1 MGRYI
6 QRETYL
12 RQLMDRM
19 GNGEVKIITGP
30 RRSGKSWLLNRIF
43 KDYLLEQGVAE
54 DNIIIVSFDMDD
66 DEETGDLTDRQALK
80 SYLYSRITDDTTPY
94 YIILDEVQEVEGFEK
109 LVNGLNARDNVDV
122 YITGSNSHFLSSDI
136 KTIFR
141 GRGDEVKVWPFSFR
155 EFCTDRTEPVS
166 ELWKEYYTYGGM
178 PGLLRQRTS
187 EQKVAYLQRLWNKTY
202 LDDVVER
209 HKVKNREALSA
220 LADALCS
227 SVGSLTNPNRISNVM
242 SNVQNTKIDSET
254 VSNYIGYLEEAF
266 LFEGAKRYNIKGNK
280 YFESIKKYYS
290 VDVGLRNA
298 KLNFRQQE
306 ITHIMENV
314 IYNELRMRGFAVDVG
329 VVEAREMRNGKSEYI
344 QYEID
349 FIASNGRDKYYIQSA
364 FSLDSE
370 EKRQQEL
377 RSLLKVDDSFQ
388 KIVITGSDIA
398 AYTDD
403 KGIRIIDVLTESD
416 SLRWHQTIA
425 GDPADWLHYWAPGG
439 PMEQGIQ
446 MLGIKS
452 LPWFAVTDSTG
463 LVVYSGPN
471 CDLASKKASEL
482 IR

>member
-54 DNIIIVSFDMDD
+54 DNIIIISFDMDD

-220 LADALCS
+220 LVDALCS

-242 SNVQNTKIDSET
+242 RSVQNTKIDSET

-398 AYTDD
+398 AYTDN
-403 KGIRIIDVLTESD
+403 KGIRFMGLFQFLLS
-416 SLRWHQTIA
+416 
-425 GDPADWLHYWAPGG
+425 
-439 PMEQGIQ
+439 GI
-446 MLGIKS
+446 
-452 LPWFAVTDSTG
+452 
-463 LVVYSGPN
+463 
-471 CDLASKKASEL
+471 
-482 IR
+482 

>member
-1 MGRYI
+1 MERYI
-6 QRETYL
+6 QREAYL
-12 RQLMDRM
+12 LQLTNRM

-43 KDYLLEQGVAE
+43 KDYLLSQGVAE
-54 DNIIIVSFDMDD
+54 DNIIIVSFDMDN
-66 DEETGDLTDRQALK
+66 EEDIGNITDRQALK
-80 SYLYSRITDDTTPY
+80 SYLYSRITDDASPY
-94 YIILDEVQEVEGFEK
+94 YVILDEVQEVEGFEK
-109 LVNGLNARDNVDV
+109 LVNSLNAKDNVDV

-141 GRGDEVKVWPFSFR
+141 GRGDEVKIWPFSFR
-155 EFCTDRTEPVS
+155 EFCTNRTEPVG

-178 PGLLRQRTS
+178 PGLLRQRTP

-227 SVGSLTNPNRISNVM
+227 SVGSLTNPNRISNVLR
-242 SNVQNTKIDSET
+242 NVQNTKIDPET
-254 VSNYIGYLEEAF
+254 VSNYISYLEEAF

-280 YFESIKKYYS
+280 YFESIRKYYS

-306 ITHIMENV
+306 VTHIMENV
-314 IYNELRMRGFAVDVG
+314 VYNELRMRGFAVDVG

-364 FSLDSE
+364 FSLESE

-388 KIVITGSDIA
+388 KIVITGNDIA
-398 AYTDD
+398 EYTDD
-403 KGIRIIDVLTESD
+403 KGIRFMGLFQFLLS
-416 SLRWHQTIA
+416 
-425 GDPADWLHYWAPGG
+425 
-439 PMEQGIQ
+439 GI
-446 MLGIKS
+446 
-452 LPWFAVTDSTG
+452 
-463 LVVYSGPN
+463 
-471 CDLASKKASEL
+471 
-482 IR
+482 

>member
-12 RQLMDRM
+12 CQLMDRM

-242 SNVQNTKIDSET
+242 RSVQNTKIDSET
-254 VSNYIGYLEEAF
+254 VFNYIGYLEESF

-398 AYTDD
+398 TYTDN
-403 KGIRIIDVLTESD
+403 KGIRFMGLFQFLLS
-416 SLRWHQTIA
+416 
-425 GDPADWLHYWAPGG
+425 
-439 PMEQGIQ
+439 GI
-446 MLGIKS
+446 
-452 LPWFAVTDSTG
+452 
-463 LVVYSGPN
+463 
-471 CDLASKKASEL
+471 
-482 IR
+482 

>member
-1 MGRYI
+1 MGNYI
-6 QRETYL
+6 QRDTYL
-12 RQLMDRM
+12 RQLTERM

-43 KDYLLEQGVAE
+43 KDYLLGQGVAE

-66 DEETGDLTDRQALK
+66 EETGDLTDRQALK
-80 SYLYSRITDDTTPY
+80 TYLYSRIADDSTPY

-109 LVNGLNARDNVDV
+109 LVNGLNSKDNVDI

-155 EFCTDRTEPVS
+155 EFCTNRTEPVN

-178 PGLLRQRTS
+178 PGLVRHRTPD
-187 EQKVAYLQRLWNKTY
+187 QKVAYLQRLWNKTY

-227 SVGSLTNPNRISNVM
+227 SIGSLTNPNRISNVLR
-242 SNVQNTKIDSET
+242 NVQNTKIDAET
-254 VSNYIGYLEEAF
+254 VSNYISYLEEAF

-314 IYNELRMRGFAVDVG
+314 IYNELRMRGFAVDIG
-329 VVEAREMRNGKSEYI
+329 VIESRERRNGKSEYI

-349 FIASNGRDKYYIQSA
+349 FIANNGREKYYIQSA
-364 FSLDSE
+364 FSIDSE

-377 RSLLKVDDSFQ
+377 KSLLKIDDSFQ
-388 KIVITGSDIA
+388 KIVITGGDIA
-398 AYTDD
+398 PYTDG
-403 KGIRIIDVLTESD
+403 KGIRFMGLFQFLLS
-416 SLRWHQTIA
+416 
-425 GDPADWLHYWAPGG
+425 
-439 PMEQGIQ
+439 GI
-446 MLGIKS
+446 L
-452 LPWFAVTDSTG
+452 
-463 LVVYSGPN
+463 
-471 CDLASKKASEL
+471 
-482 IR
+482 

>member
-12 RQLMDRM
+12 RQLMERM

-155 EFCTDRTEPVS
+155 EFCTDRIEPVS

-242 SNVQNTKIDSET
+242 RSVQNTKIDSET

-398 AYTDD
+398 AYTDN
-403 KGIRIIDVLTESD
+403 KGIRFMGLFQFLLS
-416 SLRWHQTIA
+416 
-425 GDPADWLHYWAPGG
+425 
-439 PMEQGIQ
+439 GI
-446 MLGIKS
+446 
-452 LPWFAVTDSTG
+452 
-463 LVVYSGPN
+463 
-471 CDLASKKASEL
+471 
-482 IR
+482 

>member
-80 SYLYSRITDDTTPY
+80 SYLYSRITDDTTSY

-202 LDDVVER
+202 LDDVLER

-242 SNVQNTKIDSET
+242 RSVQNTKIDSET

-398 AYTDD
+398 AYTDN
-403 KGIRIIDVLTESD
+403 KGIRFMGLFQFLLS
-416 SLRWHQTIA
+416 
-425 GDPADWLHYWAPGG
+425 
-439 PMEQGIQ
+439 GI
-446 MLGIKS
+446 
-452 LPWFAVTDSTG
+452 
-463 LVVYSGPN
+463 
-471 CDLASKKASEL
+471 
-482 IR
+482 